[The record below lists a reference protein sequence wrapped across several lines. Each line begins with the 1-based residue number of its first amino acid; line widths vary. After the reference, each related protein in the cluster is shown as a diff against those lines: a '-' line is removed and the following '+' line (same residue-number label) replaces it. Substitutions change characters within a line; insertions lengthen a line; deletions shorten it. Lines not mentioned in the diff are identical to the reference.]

1 MGQVLAVFFPVKGQI
16 VNNPGFSLKHH
27 IRDLSYSLVLLTTLK
42 KLKKKKKK
50 SFLKAVQ
57 KQDVGQV

>member
-42 KLKKKKKK
+42 KLKKKKK